1 MTTEGVGAA
10 FVVPQLGNV
19 TRKYQLPLVSIF
31 TAELLAILMA
41 LNFFNDLCQPPMA
54 VSVFSDS
61 LSALQAIKRNSLPE
75 KTSLKK

>member
-1 MTTEGVGAA
+1 MC
-10 FVVPQLGNV
+10 
-19 TRKYQLPLVSIF
+19 IF
-31 TAELLAILMA
+31 TAELVAILMA

-75 KTSLKK
+75 KTSLRK